1 MRSLAFNLFFYG
13 FTVAFALC
21 LIPLTPIPGRRIM
34 VWGLRSWGRT
44 VVWAMGAIGGMRIE
58 VRGRRHI
65 PPKGP
70 GLIASKHQSEAD
82 GMVMAAEVPDIA
94 FVAMRE
100 LWAYPIVGTI
110 LRKLEMIR
118 VDTCGGGR
126 ERENL
131 STFARRARDARRNIA
146 IYPEGHLMPVG
157 EKERY
162 RTGIFY
168 LYRDL
173 DLPVVPVA
181 HTLGLVWPER
191 NWRKVPGRAVV
202 EFLPPI
208 ATGLDRAAFMELLET
223 TIEDRTAMLVAEITG
238 APPRTATFRIKFP
251 DRPPE
256 DARPPTPATAPRAE
270 P

>member
-1 MRSLAFNLFFYG
+1 MRSLAFNLFFYA
-13 FTVAFALC
+13 FTLLFALM
-21 LIPLTPIPGRRIM
+21 LVPLAAIPGRRVM
-34 VWGLRSWGRT
+34 VWGLRSWGRV
-44 VVWAMGAIGGMRIE
+44 VVWAMRAVGGMRVE

-65 PPKGP
+65 PASGP

-100 LWAYPIVGTI
+100 LWAYPLIGTI

-126 ERENL
+126 ERQNL
-131 STFARRARDARRNIA
+131 STFARRAYDARRNIA
-146 IYPEGHLMPVG
+146 IYPEGHLMPVS

-162 RTGIFY
+162 RSGIYY

-173 DLPVVPVA
+173 NLPVVPVA
-181 HTLGLVWPER
+181 HSLGLVWPER
-191 NWRKVPGRAVV
+191 AWRKRPGRAIL

-208 ATGLDRAAFMELLET
+208 PTGLERDEFMQRLED
-223 TIEDRTAMLVAEITG
+223 TIEDRTALLVAEVTG
-238 APPRTATFRIKFP
+238 QAPVPARFRIKFP
-251 DRPPE
+251 ERNGDRKE
-256 DARPPTPATAPRAE
+256 SEETTAPRAA

>member
-1 MRSLAFNLFFYG
+1 MRSLAFNAFFYG
-13 FTVAFALC
+13 YTVLFALF
-21 LIPLTPIPGRRIM
+21 LIPLTVVPGRSVM
-34 VWGLRSWGRT
+34 AWGLRSWGRV
-44 VVWAMGAIGGMRIE
+44 VVWMMRRIGGMEIE
-58 VRGRRHI
+58 VRGREFV
-65 PPKGP
+65 PASGP
-70 GLIASKHQSEAD
+70 SLIASKHQSEAD

-100 LWAYPIVGTI
+100 LWAYPLVGTI

-131 STFARRARDARRNIA
+131 ATFARRAYDASRNIA

-162 RTGIFY
+162 RTGIYY

-181 HTLGLVWPER
+181 HCLGLVWPER
-191 NWRKVPGRAVV
+191 NWRKRPGRAIL

-208 ATGLDRAAFMELLET
+208 ETGLDRDAFMRRLED
-223 TIEDRTAMLVAEITG
+223 TIEDRTALLVSEVTG
-238 APPRTATFRIKFP
+238 RPPVAARFRIKFP
-251 DRPPE
+251 E
-256 DARPPTPATAPRAE
+256 QARAGAPTAPRAA

>member
-1 MRSLAFNLFFYG
+1 MRSLAFNLFFYSY
-13 FTVAFALC
+13 TVVFALF
-21 LIPLTPIPGRRIM
+21 LIPFAVLPGRGM
-34 VWGLRSWGRT
+34 MAWGLRRWGRT
-44 VVWAMGAIGGMRIE
+44 VVWAMRAIGGMTVE
-58 VRGRRHI
+58 VRGRENI
-65 PPKGP
+65 PAAGP
-70 GLIASKHQSEAD
+70 SLIASKHQSEAD
-82 GMVMAAEVPDIA
+82 GMVMAAEIPDVA

-100 LWAYPIVGTI
+100 LWAYPLVGTI

-131 STFARRARDARRNIA
+131 ATFARRAFEAKRNIA

-173 DLPVVPVA
+173 GLPVIPVA
-181 HTLGLVWPER
+181 HCLGLVWPER
-191 NWRKVPGRAVV
+191 AWRKRPGRAAV
-202 EFLPPI
+202 EFLPAI
-208 ATGLDRAAFMELLET
+208 ETGLDRDAFMQRLED
-223 TIEDRTAMLVAEITG
+223 TIEDRTALLVSEITG
-238 APPRTATFRIKFP
+238 QPPQAARFRIKFP
-251 DRPPE
+251 DGN
-256 DARPPTPATAPRAE
+256 DAATGARAPTAPRAT

>member
-1 MRSLAFNLFFYG
+1 MRSLAFNLFFYA
-13 FTVAFALC
+13 FTVVFALF
-21 LIPLTPIPGRRIM
+21 LIPLTAIPGRRVM
-34 VWGLRSWGRT
+34 AWGLRFWGRR
-44 VVWAMGAIGGMRIE
+44 VVWAMRAIGGMTVE
-58 VRGRRHI
+58 VRGRERI
-65 PPKGP
+65 PARGP
-70 GLIASKHQSEAD
+70 SLIASKHQSEAD

-100 LWAYPIVGTI
+100 LWAYPLVGTI

-118 VDTCGGGR
+118 VDTCGGGK

-131 STFARRARDARRNIA
+131 ATFARRAYEAQRNIA

-162 RTGIFY
+162 RSGIYY

-173 DLPVVPVA
+173 NLPVIPVA
-181 HTLGLVWPER
+181 HCLGLLWPER
-191 NWRKVPGRAVV
+191 SWNKKRGRAIL

-208 ATGLDRAAFMELLET
+208 ETGLEREAFMQRLED
-223 TIEDRTAMLVAEITG
+223 TIEDCTALLVSELSG
-238 APPRTATFRIKFP
+238 QPPVKARFRIKFP
-251 DRPPE
+251 DQHPPVE
-256 DARPPTPATAPRAE
+256 AEPTVPRAA

>member
-1 MRSLAFNLFFYG
+1 MRSLAFNLIFY
-13 FTVAFALC
+13 FYTVVFALF
-21 LIPLTPIPGRRIM
+21 LVPLAAVPGRGIM
-34 VWGLRSWGRT
+34 AWGLRHWGRT
-44 VVWAMGAIGGMRIE
+44 VVWAMHVIGGMAVE
-58 VRGRRHI
+58 VRGRENI
-65 PPKGP
+65 PATGP
-70 GLIASKHQSEAD
+70 SLIASKHQSEAD
-82 GMVMAAEVPDIA
+82 GMVMAAEVPDVA

-100 LWAYPIVGTI
+100 LWAYPLVGTI
-110 LRKLEMIR
+110 LRKLDMIR

-131 STFARRARDARRNIA
+131 ATFARRAFEARRNIA

-173 DLPVVPVA
+173 GLRVIPVA

-191 NWRKVPGRAVV
+191 AWRKRPGRAVM
-202 EFLPPI
+202 EFLTPI
-208 ATGLDRAAFMELLET
+208 EPGLDRDAFMERLEN
-223 TIEDRTAMLVAEITG
+223 TIEDRTALLVSEITG
-238 APPRTATFRIKFP
+238 QPAQAAKFRIKFP
-251 DRPPE
+251 ERNEAEANAP
-256 DARPPTPATAPRAE
+256 TAPRAA

>member
-1 MRSLAFNLFFYG
+1 MRSLAFNLFFYA
-13 FTVAFALC
+13 FTVVFALF
-21 LIPLTPIPGRRIM
+21 LIPLTAIPGRRVM
-34 VWGLRSWGRT
+34 AWGLRFWGRT
-44 VVWAMGAIGGMRIE
+44 VVWAMRAIGGMTVE
-58 VRGRRHI
+58 VRGREHI
-65 PPKGP
+65 PARGP
-70 GLIASKHQSEAD
+70 SLIASKHQSEAD

-100 LWAYPIVGTI
+100 LWAYPLIGTI

-118 VDTCGGGR
+118 VDTCGGGK

-131 STFARRARDARRNIA
+131 ATFARRAYEAQRNIA

-162 RTGIFY
+162 RSGIYY

-173 DLPVVPVA
+173 NLPVVPVA
-181 HTLGLVWPER
+181 HCLGLVWSER
-191 NWRKVPGRAVV
+191 AWRKKPGRAIL

-208 ATGLDRAAFMELLET
+208 ETGLDRDAFMQRLED
-223 TIEDRTAMLVAEITG
+223 TIEDRTAELVSEITG
-238 APPRTATFRIKFP
+238 HPPVKARFRIKFP
-251 DRPPE
+251 ELLPN
-256 DARPPTPATAPRAE
+256 ARSGGATAPRAT

>member
-1 MRSLAFNLFFYG
+1 MMA
-13 FTVAFALC
+13 
-21 LIPLTPIPGRRIM
+21 
-34 VWGLRSWGRT
+34 WGLRRWGRT
-44 VVWAMGAIGGMRIE
+44 VVWAMRAIGGMTVE
-58 VRGRRHI
+58 VRGRENI
-65 PPKGP
+65 PAAGP
-70 GLIASKHQSEAD
+70 SLIASKHQSEAD
-82 GMVMAAEVPDIA
+82 GMVMAAEIPDVA

-100 LWAYPIVGTI
+100 LWAYPLVGTI

-131 STFARRARDARRNIA
+131 ATFARRAFEANRNIA

-173 DLPVVPVA
+173 GLPVIPVA
-181 HTLGLVWPER
+181 HCLGLVWPER
-191 NWRKVPGRAVV
+191 AWRKRPGRAAV
-202 EFLPPI
+202 EFLPAI
-208 ATGLDRAAFMELLET
+208 ETGLDRDAFMQRLED
-223 TIEDRTAMLVAEITG
+223 TIEDRTALLVSEITG
-238 APPRTATFRIKFP
+238 QPPQAARFRIKLP
-251 DRPPE
+251 DGN
-256 DARPPTPATAPRAE
+256 DAATGARAPTAPRAT

>member
-13 FTVAFALC
+13 FTVLFALF
-21 LIPLTPIPGRRIM
+21 LVPLSLLPGRR
-34 VWGLRSWGRT
+34 VLAGGLRFWGRT
-44 VVWAMGAIGGMRIE
+44 VVWAMGAVGGMRVEI
-58 VRGRRHI
+58 RGRENIPRH
-65 PPKGP
+65 GP
-70 GLIASKHQSEAD
+70 SLIASKHQSEAD
-82 GMVMAAEVPDIA
+82 GMVMAAEVPDVA

-100 LWAYPIVGTI
+100 LWAYPLVGTI

-118 VDTCGGGR
+118 VDTCGGGK

-131 STFARRARDARRNIA
+131 ATFARRAYEAGRNIA

-162 RTGIFY
+162 RTGIYY

-181 HTLGLVWPER
+181 HCLGLVWPER
-191 NWRKVPGRAVV
+191 RWRKRTGRAVV

-208 ATGLDRAAFMELLET
+208 PTGLDRDAFMQLLED
-223 TIEDRTAMLVAEITG
+223 TIEDRTAVLVSEVTG
-238 APPRTATFRIKFP
+238 RPPQPARLRIKFP
-251 DRPPE
+251 ELYPNAKADEP
-256 DARPPTPATAPRAE
+256 TAPRAA